1 MKKMKSINL
10 IAAVLCAMAFAM
22 PARAE
27 TAEDAALPTLWG
39 YDECVAY
46 AKSHNISLQQSQLTR
61 ESGLVDLEA
70 AKAQWFPSLNF
81 STSQGF
87 TNYPLPADGMKGNS
101 YSGSYG
107 FSAGWTVYNGGKREN
122 TIKRIVF
129 GKQYIPIS
137 DSYKTEFNDYIARST
152 LSVAKDE

>member
-1 MKKMKSINL
+1 MKKTKNINL
-10 IAAVLCAMAFAM
+10 IVAVLCVSAFAL

-27 TAEDAALPTLWG
+27 TAESSPLPTLWS
-39 YDECVAY
+39 YNECVDY

-87 TNYPLPADGMKGNS
+87 TNYPRPADGMKGNS

-122 TIKRIVF
+122 TINRIVF
-129 GKQYIPIS
+129 GKRYIPVS
-137 DSYKTEFNDYIARST
+137 DRYKTEFNDYMARST
-152 LSVAKDE
+152 LSVVKDE